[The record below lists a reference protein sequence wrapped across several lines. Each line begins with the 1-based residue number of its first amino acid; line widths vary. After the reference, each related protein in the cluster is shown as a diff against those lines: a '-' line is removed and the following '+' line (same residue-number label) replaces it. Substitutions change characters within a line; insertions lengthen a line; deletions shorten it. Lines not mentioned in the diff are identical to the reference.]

1 MDGVIATNSVG
12 DRLTYCR
19 SSLCLTRKEL
29 SCDWGGASVP
39 SIARWELDTVKI
51 PSKKLTSIIGF
62 FLKKGLIVNDAW
74 VIDGAG
80 NPPFLVRNDAFV
92 DVDFDSL
99 AQENLLNINM
109 QQKNFVF
116 GQSRNNLISPVIKYG
131 DYIGGIASYT
141 SNDSSVIL
149 HSLIDELVF
158 LKNRSG
164 LLVGILNDCSEN
176 VTIKNHIGA
185 KESVSF
191 CGLESIGKIQW
202 IARRP

>member
-1 MDGVIATNSVG
+1 MDGIATNSIG

-51 PSKKLTSIIGF
+51 PNKKLLSAIGF
-62 FLKKGLIVNDAW
+62 FLKKGLIVNEAW
-74 VIDGAG
+74 IIDGVG

-92 DVDFDSL
+92 DIDFDSL

-116 GQSRNNLISPVIKYG
+116 GQSRNNLASPIIKYG
-131 DYIGGIASYT
+131 DYIGGIASHIN
-141 SNDSSVIL
+141 NDASVIL
-149 HSLIDELVF
+149 NTLIDELVF
-158 LKNRSG
+158 LKNRLG
-164 LLVGILNDCSEN
+164 FFAGILKDCSEN
-176 VTIKNHIGA
+176 VIIKAHAGA
-185 KESVSF
+185 EESFSF
-191 CGLESIGKIQW
+191 CDLESIGKIQW